1 MDGQCRP
8 WTFHWPAKA
17 EKRNANEKPGYVVE
31 RAVAVCLLFRR
42 WPEGRPEGVQKGG
55 GSSYQLTNADK
66 YGDVL
71 SLTFA
76 TDWPAIQCSAAI
88 DGLKVGSGMGTGLAG
103 VAKVSIRVPAK
114 YDDRRATDFVIEC
127 SRY

>member
-1 MDGQCRP
+1 MKNLVLLVSVLSLLACSSAGGQ
-8 WTFHWPAKA
+8 KA
-17 EKRNANEKPGYVVE
+17 G
-31 RAVAVCLLFRR
+31 
-42 WPEGRPEGVQKGG
+42 QKAAQRGG
-55 GSSYQLTNADK
+55 GGSYQLTNADK

-103 VAKVSIRVPAK
+103 VAKVSIRVPER
-114 YDDRRATDFVIEC
+114 YIDRRATDFIIEC

>member
-1 MDGQCRP
+1 MGRTD
-8 WTFHWPAKA
+8 TIEDLTA
-17 EKRNANEKPGYVVE
+17 ELADRISSDFQPLVSGYT
-31 RAVAVCLLFRR
+31 A
-42 WPEGRPEGVQKGG
+42 
-55 GSSYQLTNADK
+55 
-66 YGDVL
+66 
-71 SLTFA
+71 TFA

-114 YDDRRATDFVIEC
+114 YGDRQATDFVIEC

>member
-1 MDGQCRP
+1 MKSLILLLSVLSLFACSSSSGQ
-8 WTFHWPAKA
+8 KA
-17 EKRNANEKPGYVVE
+17 GQKA
-31 RAVAVCLLFRR
+31 
-42 WPEGRPEGVQKGG
+42 VQKGG

>member
-1 MDGQCRP
+1 MKSLVMLLSVLSLFACSSAGGQ
-8 WTFHWPAKA
+8 KA
-17 EKRNANEKPGYVVE
+17 GQKA
-31 RAVAVCLLFRR
+31 
-42 WPEGRPEGVQKGG
+42 VQKGG

>member
-1 MDGQCRP
+1 MKSLVLLLSVLSLLACSSAGGQ
-8 WTFHWPAKA
+8 KA
-17 EKRNANEKPGYVVE
+17 GQKA
-31 RAVAVCLLFRR
+31 
-42 WPEGRPEGVQKGG
+42 VQKG

-76 TDWPAIQCSAAI
+76 TDWAAIQCSAAI

-103 VAKVSIRVPAK
+103 VAKVSIRVPTK
-114 YDDRRATDFVIEC
+114 YGDRRATDFLIEC